1 MTNEQYYEL
10 IIPYRDALN
19 LLMARLD
26 VLNHSIYSTDMPKPI
41 HNTQSRIKTKQSIE
55 GKLQRKG
62 MNGSVVCAKEN
73 LRDIAGIRVICYF
86 VQDVELLADNL
97 KGQGDL
103 ITIQE
108 RDYITN
114 PKPNGYR
121 SYHLILG
128 IPVYYMER
136 TEYYPVEVQIRTI
149 AMDFWAS
156 MEHRICYKQER
167 KDKEEIQATLKQ
179 YAQVLNGM
187 EEGFRS
193 LNEEEKGRSK

>member
-193 LNEEEKGRSK
+193 LNEEEKSKSK

>member
-193 LNEEEKGRSK
+193 LNEEEKSRSK

>member
-1 MTNEQYYEL
+1 MG
-10 IIPYRDALN
+10 
-19 LLMARLD
+19 
-26 VLNHSIYSTDMPKPI
+26 V
-41 HNTQSRIKTKQSIE
+41 
-55 GKLQRKG
+55 
-62 MNGSVVCAKEN
+62 
-73 LRDIAGIRVICYF
+73 
-86 VQDVELLADNL
+86 
-97 KGQGDL
+97 GDL

>member
-1 MTNEQYYEL
+1 MTNQQYYEL

-26 VLNHSIYSTDMPKPI
+26 GLNHSIYSTDMPKPI

-193 LNEEEKGRSK
+193 LYEEEKGRSK